1 VDYQQ
6 APEEASLQAQVADY
20 QLVLVAGYQQA
31 QVADYQL
38 VLVAGYQQAQVV
50 DFLPGRVEV
59 SQLAPAV
66 DYQQVLATIGAVC
79 LALIMAGKIV
89 TDPKINSKN
98 RRTRRL
104 RGTARSAVENPYV
117 FACYRF
123 YGICIAFLAAPQLNV
138 IFLWGT
144 DS

>member
-1 VDYQQ
+1 LATPDLVDLAQQAPEEASLQAPAVDYQQ

-79 LALIMAGKIV
+79 LALIMAGKESNRSNIHRRGMS
-89 TDPKINSKN
+89 TSKDN
-98 RRTRRL
+98 EKRDK
-104 RGTARSAVENPYV
+104 A
-117 FACYRF
+117 
-123 YGICIAFLAAPQLNV
+123 
-138 IFLWGT
+138 IF
-144 DS
+144 S